1 MFKLIIYGI
10 IILLG
15 FIFFQKDP
23 ITTSIIVGIILI
35 IYLYPKY
42 RKYKNSGEGIFR
54 KGEIGESTNN
64 DLVKLVLLMSLLN
77 QNQSQPVKLIL
88 KQDVM
93 NSLKERDEDLK
104 EEKNQILKLF
114 DN

>member
-35 IYLYPKY
+35 IFIPKY